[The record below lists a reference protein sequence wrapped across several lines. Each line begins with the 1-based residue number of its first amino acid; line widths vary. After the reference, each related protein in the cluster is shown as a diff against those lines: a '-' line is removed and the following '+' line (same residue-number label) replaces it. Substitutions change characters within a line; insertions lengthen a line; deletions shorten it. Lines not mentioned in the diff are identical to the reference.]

1 MGRRSTVRILEEA
14 ANHAASLMLC
24 HEGDILPVQADAA
37 FVHIKASGNRVEQRG
52 LAGAVRAD
60 NGDKIRR
67 FQVQGKTMERRLLI
81 HRSRIKCL
89 GNILNRKHTSV
100 LPFWRQPSFFSGM
113 LRTPSA

>member
-37 FVHIKASGNRVEQRG
+37 FVHIKAPGNRVEQRG

-60 NGDKIRR
+60 DGDKIRR
-67 FQVQGKTMERRLLI
+67 FPGSGKN
-81 HRSRIKCL
+81 H
-89 GNILNRKHTSV
+89 GA
-100 LPFWRQPSFFSGM
+100 PSFAFTVPG
-113 LRTPSA
+113 LNVLEIF